1 LVQNAVILHCAFVNR
16 RPPGLALVQHLVV
29 RENVV
34 VFAGVRDPVSANA
47 LNELVSQHKS
57 KIHVIKLLSADEEN
71 NRAAAEEIKRVAGR
85 LDVVIANAGILKSP
99 SAVLHA
105 PQENMLQH
113 FTVNV
118 LGPMT
123 LIQATYPLLKA
134 STSTPKFVPISST
147 VGGIAKGTL
156 FPASQVEYGT
166 SKAALNWM
174 TKKLWTENPDL
185 SEQLSSHHSQRH

>member
-1 LVQNAVILHCAFVNR
+1 
-16 RPPGLALVQHLVV
+16 V

-34 VFAGVRDPVSANA
+34 VFAGVRDPVSATA
-47 LNELVSQHKS
+47 LNELVSQHRNKV
-57 KIHVIKLLSADEEN
+57 HAIKLLSADTEN
-71 NRAAAEEIKRVAGR
+71 NRAAAEEIKRIAGR
-85 LDVVIANAGILKSP
+85 IDVVIANAGILKSP
-99 SAVLHA
+99 STVLHA

-123 LIQATYPLLKA
+123 LIQAMYPLLKA

-156 FPASQVEYGT
+156 FPASQVEYGA